1 MGTYIIRDVQ
11 DFLIERW
18 GQKQMRSDVDLQL
31 AAHAKQVRLENAQ
44 LREQNRVLA
53 EAFAKTTKGKVTI
66 NRYEHGGGRMFVD
79 DGKNRDLIADTYNE
93 GDREF
98 IALCYEVFSK
108 QAALTATSQPQPPY
122 KEWCRHP
129 DKCAG
134 LASCPQ
140 DPTCAD

>member
-108 QAALTATSQPQPPY
+108 QAAITATSQ
-122 KEWCRHP
+122 EV
-129 DKCAG
+129 
-134 LASCPQ
+134 L
-140 DPTCAD
+140 

>member
-1 MGTYIIRDVQ
+1 MSENIRIQ
-11 DFLIERW
+11 SELNT
-18 GQKQMRSDVDLQL
+18 DLE
-31 AAHAKQVRLENAQ
+31 VYRLKGELLQ
-44 LREQNRVLA
+44 LREQNRVLR

-108 QAALTATSQPQPPY
+108 QAALTATSQEGQ
-122 KEWCRHP
+122 
-129 DKCAG
+129 G
-134 LASCPQ
+134 
-140 DPTCAD
+140 

>member
-1 MGTYIIRDVQ
+1 MSDLVGEIDII
-11 DFLIERW
+11 L
-18 GQKQMRSDVDLQL
+18 
-31 AAHAKQVRLENAQ
+31 HENKQ

-53 EAFAKTTKGKVTI
+53 EAFTKTTKGKVTI

-108 QAALTATSQPQPPY
+108 RAALTATSQPQPPY

>member
-1 MGTYIIRDVQ
+1 MSKWCGD
-11 DFLIERW
+11 ENC
-18 GQKQMRSDVDLQL
+18 LQCADKEPDPYVHL
-31 AAHAKQVRLENAQ
+31 PREEYVA
-44 LREQNRVLA
+44 LREQNRVLV

-108 QAALTATSQPQPPY
+108 QAALTATSQ
-122 KEWCRHP
+122 EV
-129 DKCAG
+129 
-134 LASCPQ
+134 L
-140 DPTCAD
+140 

>member
-1 MGTYIIRDVQ
+1 MSKADEQMPLEIWTDINGHATRTQFNGGVRYIR
-11 DFLIERW
+11 
-18 GQKQMRSDVDLQL
+18 
-31 AAHAKQVRLENAQ
+31 AAEYDA
-44 LREQNRVLA
+44 LREQNRVLT

-108 QAALTATSQPQPPY
+108 QAALTATSQ
-122 KEWCRHP
+122 E
-129 DKCAG
+129 
-134 LASCPQ
+134 
-140 DPTCAD
+140 PTA

>member
-1 MGTYIIRDVQ
+1 MSENIRIQ
-11 DFLIERW
+11 SELNT
-18 GQKQMRSDVDLQL
+18 DLE
-31 AAHAKQVRLENAQ
+31 VYRLKGELLQ
-44 LREQNRVLA
+44 LREQNRVLR

-108 QAALTATSQPQPPY
+108 QASLTATSQPAKPTGKMHACDIPG
-122 KEWCRHP
+122 CV
-129 DKCAG
+129 
-134 LASCPQ
+134 SCG
-140 DPTCAD
+140 DPEDATSQEGQG